1 MSPTTTP
8 ADRRRRAATPA
19 PEGRRSAVSRPG
31 GVEPGERSG
40 SSPGSRPV
48 PTLAGEVRGSVLL
61 FAFALLVT
69 LGATAAARVLAG
81 LAP

>member
-1 MSPTTTP
+1 M
-8 ADRRRRAATPA
+8 
-19 PEGRRSAVSRPG
+19 
-31 GVEPGERSG
+31 
-40 SSPGSRPV
+40 

>member
-1 MSPTTTP
+1 MSPTAP
-8 ADRRRRAATPA
+8 ADQRRRATTP
-19 PEGRRSAVSRPG
+19 PGGRRGAG
-31 GVEPGERSG
+31 EPGERSG

-61 FAFALLVT
+61 LAFALLVT
-69 LGATAAARVLAG
+69 VGAVAAARVLAG